1 MNFRTTF
8 VPFLRTQM
16 NEVPR
21 YKDLFAYS
29 KRCGELTQSLDSNF
43 IDIFFESKS
52 GVVIFDV
59 KI

>member
-1 MNFRTTF
+1 
-8 VPFLRTQM
+8 M